1 MKCVETLRMKLR
13 YWVFYKLGDSAFW
26 KNLLFGRLRKKQ
38 NRSQAF
44 RHSERSVGRGSRC
57 RSNIQFF
64 EIRAENGSSGLS
76 GSARI
81 SFLVEPATSFHKGE
95 HAPRDQ
101 SAS

>member
-1 MKCVETLRMKLR
+1 MKLR
-13 YWVFYKLGDSAFW
+13 YWLFYKLGDSAFW

-44 RHSERSVGRGSRC
+44 RYSERSVGRGSRC

-64 EIRAENGSSGLS
+64 EIRAENGSSGLR

-81 SFLVEPATSFHKGE
+81 SFLVAPGTSFHKGE
-95 HAPRDQ
+95 HAPKDQ
-101 SAS
+101 RSS